1 LSPQGQ
7 DSEIMHLT
15 EDITICQAA
24 ADDRTAIDSLLS
36 TYFLDGQD
44 LDTGNFLLARVDG
57 KVVGTVAFV
66 RDYIEEVHSVAVH
79 PSFRNKGIGSL
90 LVSSALNFSSGSA
103 VYART
108 TASSFFRKSG
118 FIEVIIPSRKKL
130 WDDCACCEY
139 LENCSQHVMVWRRE

>member
-1 LSPQGQ
+1 
-7 DSEIMHLT
+7 MHLT

-44 LDTGNFLLARVDG
+44 LDTGNFLLARVGD
-57 KVVGTVAFV
+57 KIVGTVAFV
-66 RDYIEEVHSVAVH
+66 RENIEEVHSVAVH
-79 PSFRNKGIGSL
+79 PSFRKKGIGAL
-90 LVSSALNFSSGSA
+90 LVSSALNLSSGSA

-108 TASSFFRKSG
+108 TAPSFFRKSG
-118 FIEVIIPSRKKL
+118 FIEVTSPSREEL

-139 LENCSQHVMVWRRE
+139 LENCSQQVMVWRRE

>member
-1 LSPQGQ
+1 
-7 DSEIMHLT
+7 MHLT
-15 EDITICQAA
+15 EDITICQATP
-24 ADDRTAIDSLLS
+24 DDRATIDSLLS

-44 LDTGNFLLARVDG
+44 MDTGNFLLARVDG

-66 RDYIEEVHSVAVH
+66 RGNIEEIHSVAVH

-108 TASSFFRKSG
+108 TATSFFRKSG

>member
-1 LSPQGQ
+1 
-7 DSEIMHLT
+7 MHLIQ
-15 EDITICQAA
+15 DITICQAA

-44 LDTGNFLLARVDG
+44 LDTGNFLLARVDD
-57 KVVGTVAFV
+57 KIVGTVAFV
-66 RDYIEEVHSVAVH
+66 RYSIEEVHSIAVH

-90 LVSSALNFSSGSA
+90 LVSSALNLSSGSA

-108 TASSFFRKSG
+108 TATSFFRKSG
-118 FIEVIIPSRKKL
+118 FIEVTSPSREEL

>member
-1 LSPQGQ
+1 
-7 DSEIMHLT
+7 MHLT

>member
-1 LSPQGQ
+1 
-7 DSEIMHLT
+7 MHLT

-44 LDTGNFLLARVDG
+44 LDTGNFLLARVDD
-57 KVVGTVAFV
+57 KIVGTVAFV
-66 RDYIEEVHSVAVH
+66 RDNVEEVHSVAVH
-79 PSFRNKGIGSL
+79 PSFRKKGIGAL
-90 LVSSALNFSSGSA
+90 LVSNALNFSSGNA

-108 TASSFFRKSG
+108 TAPSFFRKSG
-118 FIEVIIPSRKKL
+118 FIEVIIPSREEL